1 MLLFDDAL
9 GGSIITITTF
19 PTILLQGIPP
29 DDFLTAATTSGPSF
43 LDLFLQSGGFAFAI
57 LILLVLFSLFSWMII
72 FRKWTTFRRISSQ
85 NQAFAAFFRKNPR
98 LSEINAACELYRGSS
113 LPGIFSAG
121 YQELNTQIKTL
132 RTPANT
138 QPVLADRNFVGIQ
151 RSLQRASAAE
161 LSVLEKSLSWLA
173 TTGAVTPF
181 IGLLGTV
188 IGIINAFIGLGFEK
202 TASIQAVA
210 PGIAEALIATAAG
223 LFAAIPAVIAY
234 NQFINRIKT
243 IATEMDDFSMEF
255 MNLIERSFS

>member
-1 MLLFDDAL
+1 ML
-9 GGSIITITTF
+9 
-19 PTILLQGIPP
+19 PTAG
-29 DDFLTAATTSGPSF
+29 GPSIF
-43 LDLFLQSGGFAFAI
+43 DLFLQTGGFAFVI
-57 LILLVLFSLFSWMII
+57 LILLVLFSLFSWTII
-72 FRKWTTFRRISSQ
+72 FRKWTTFRRIDSQ
-85 NQAFAAFFRKNPR
+85 SRAFTAFFRKNPR
-98 LSEINAACELYRGSS
+98 MSEINAACDLYSGSP

-132 RTPANT
+132 KTPTST
-138 QPVLADRNFVGIQ
+138 QPVLLDRNLVGIQ

-161 LSVLEKSLSWLA
+161 LAVLEKSLSWLA

-188 IGIINAFIGLGFEK
+188 VGIINAFMGLGFEK

-234 NQFINRIKT
+234 NQFVNKIKN

-255 MNLIERSFS
+255 LNLIERSFS

>member
-1 MLLFDDAL
+1 ML
-9 GGSIITITTF
+9 
-19 PTILLQGIPP
+19 P
-29 DDFLTAATTSGPSF
+29 TAAAGGPSF
-43 LDLFLQSGGFAFAI
+43 LDLFLQTGGFAFV
-57 LILLVLFSLFSWMII
+57 ILLLLIVFSLFSWMII
-72 FRKWTTFRRISSQ
+72 FRKWMTFRRIDGQ
-85 NQAFAAFFRKNPR
+85 NHAFTAFFRKNPR
-98 LSEINAACELYRGSS
+98 LSEVNSACELYRGSP

-121 YQELNTQIKTL
+121 YQELNAQIKSMKS
-132 RTPANT
+132 PAAA
-138 QPVLADRNFVGIQ
+138 QPVLTDRNLAGIQ

-234 NQFINRIKT
+234 NQFINKIKN
-243 IATEMDDFSMEF
+243 IAIQMDDFSMEF
-255 MNLIERSFS
+255 MNLVERSFS

>member
-1 MLLFDDAL
+1 MIPAA
-9 GGSIITITTF
+9 GG
-19 PTILLQGIPP
+19 
-29 DDFLTAATTSGPSF
+29 TS
-43 LDLFLQSGGFAFAI
+43 LIDLFLQTGGFAFAI
-57 LILLVLFSLFSWMII
+57 LAILILFSLFSWTII
-72 FRKWTTFRRISSQ
+72 FRKWTTFRRINSQ
-85 NQAFAAFFRKNPR
+85 NQSFASFFRKNPR
-98 LSEINAACELYRGSS
+98 LSEVHAACELYRASP

-121 YQELNTQIKTL
+121 YQELNTQIKAL
-132 RTPANT
+132 KTPPNT
-138 QPVLADRNFVGIQ
+138 PPVLTDRNLAGIQ

-161 LSVLEKSLSWLA
+161 LSVMEKSLSWLA

-188 IGIINAFIGLGFEK
+188 VGIINAFVGLGFEK

-234 NQFINRIKT
+234 NQFINKLKN

>member
-1 MLLFDDAL
+1 M
-9 GGSIITITTF
+9 
-19 PTILLQGIPP
+19 ILLQEIPL
-29 DDFLTAATTSGPSF
+29 DDMLPTTMGGGPSIF
-43 LDLFLQSGGFAFAI
+43 DLFLQTGGFAFAI
-57 LILLVLFSLFSWMII
+57 LALLVLFSLFSWTII
-72 FRKWTTFRRISSQ
+72 FRKWTTFRRIDSQ
-85 NQAFAAFFRKNPR
+85 SRAFTSFFRKNPR
-98 LSEINAACELYRGSS
+98 MSEINAACDLYSGSP

-121 YQELNTQIKTL
+121 YQELNTQIKAL
-132 RTPANT
+132 KAPAST
-138 QPVLADRNFVGIQ
+138 QPVLLDRNLVGIQ

-161 LSVLEKSLSWLA
+161 LAVLEKSLSWLA

-188 IGIINAFIGLGFEK
+188 VGIINAFVGLGFQK

-234 NQFINRIKT
+234 NQFLNKIKN

-255 MNLIERSFS
+255 LNLIDRSFS